1 MHAFWLVLTYDLL
14 EDRHSAAPCVP
25 LFCSYHILTSSV
37 IYYWT
42 DARQLGIYLLIY
54 PITESIYE
62 IIAKYQANDDQCCCN
77 WSRDKQSHW
86 FEVHYDLLLTNL
98 NLPILLSQYTK
109 SVPKYQA
116 NDDPCIV
123 LYSSIVF
130 LFTIFFN
137 LSKGQTE

>member
-1 MHAFWLVLTYDLL
+1 MFTFTTRLRIY
-14 EDRHSAAPCVP
+14 HS
-25 LFCSYHILTSSV
+25 
-37 IYYWT
+37 
-42 DARQLGIYLLIY
+42 IY

-98 NLPILLSQYTK
+98 SLPTILSQYTK

-130 LFTIFFN
+130 LFIIFFN